1 MIDLRSDTVTQP
13 TSAMREAMA
22 RAEVGDDV
30 YGDDPTVRE
39 LEARTAAILGK
50 EAAVYM
56 PTGTMTNQVAL
67 RTHTEAGD
75 EILAE
80 SSAHI
85 FMNEAG
91 APAGLSGILV
101 RPIQGEHGIF
111 TAAQL
116 QQSLRVLHR
125 FNPSTIAAP
134 TRLVCLEN
142 THNGGGGTIWP
153 LTTTREVAEVA
164 RTHGLRLHLDGARLW
179 HASAAT
185 GIPEADY
192 AAAFDTVSVCF
203 SKGLG
208 APVGSA
214 LAGSSAL
221 IERARRFK
229 QMFGGGFRQAGI
241 IAAGALHALEHH
253 RAALSKDHERAARL
267 AAGLSKLPGIELDTA
282 RVQTNIIRFRL
293 RNRSA
298 FELVE
303 RCHAEGV
310 YLLPAGK
317 SAARAVVHR
326 EIDDDAIETALSV
339 LEAVLT
345 SENKEITA

>member
-13 TSAMREAMA
+13 SPAMREAMA
-22 RAEVGDDV
+22 RAAVGDDV
-30 YGDDPTVRE
+30 YGDDPTVRA
-39 LEARTAAILGK
+39 LESRTAEILGK

-56 PTGTMTNQVAL
+56 PTGTMTNQVGL

-75 EILAE
+75 EIVAE

-85 FMNEAG
+85 FTNEGG

-111 TAAQL
+111 TAEQL
-116 QQSLRVLHR
+116 EQSLRALHR

-134 TRLVCLEN
+134 TKLVCLEN

-153 LTTTREVAEVA
+153 LEKIHEVADVA
-164 RTHGLRLHLDGARLW
+164 KAHGLRLHLDGARLW

-192 AAAFDTVSVCF
+192 ASVFDTVSVCF

-214 LAGSSAL
+214 LAGRSAL
-221 IERARRFK
+221 MERARRFR

-241 IAAGALHALEHH
+241 IAAGALYALENH
-253 RAALSKDHERAARL
+253 RADLPKDHERACRL
-267 AAGLSKLPGIELDTA
+267 AQGLSKLPGIVLEVS

-293 RNRSA
+293 QDRSS
-298 FELVE
+298 FDLVE
-303 RCHAEGV
+303 RCHAKGV
-310 YLLPAGK
+310 HMLPAGRH
-317 SAARAVVHR
+317 AARVVVHR
-326 EIDDDAIETALSV
+326 DIDDDAIETTLSV
-339 LEAVLT
+339 IEEALT
-345 SENKEITA
+345 KENKAIQA